1 MSQKIKNLEEK
12 RNQLMVDAH
21 KLLHADEVT
30 IDARASAKAMFAEVD
45 QIENDL
51 LDLRRLASFDAS
63 QAAEFNRSPRPVV
76 NDGSVAVA
84 STPEQRKANFNAAFK
99 QYARYGLGSMNAEQ
113 RALLTT
119 SDVTGGALIPQEWG
133 GALYDALKFYGP
145 IATRVTQKITNN
157 DGRPMKLSFSNDT
170 ANGLT
175 LLATEGTSSPA
186 ETDPAFV
193 SVLSNVD
200 TVTGGLVKVSFQE
213 LEDSAFDLDSWIRE
227 KFAIRYARGVEKAIT
242 LGTDSA
248 GTALPSQ
255 ATGGIIS
262 VASLGFTTAT
272 IAGGIGWTDLTST
285 YAKLDPAYADNPDAA
300 WVMNSSTRNYL
311 LGLKDGFGRPYF
323 TPDPNSGTPF
333 NKLLGHDIVLN
344 QSMVGPSANVFG
356 ANAIPILFGDL
367 KSSYMLRTDGA
378 PSILRLN
385 ERYAELLEVGFF
397 LYTRVGGVSLDA
409 GTHPLAKLVIAAS

>member
-1 MSQKIKNLEEK
+1 MSQHIKTLEEK
-12 RNQLMVDAH
+12 RNKLMVDATAI
-21 KLLHADEVT
+21 LHAAEVT
-30 IDARASAKAMFAEVD
+30 PEGRASAKAMFAEVD
-45 QIENDL
+45 LMEDQLI
-51 LDLRRLASFDAS
+51 DLRRIDAFEKS
-63 QAAEFNRSPRPVV
+63 QAEFARSPRPVP

-84 STPEQRKANFNAAFK
+84 QTPEQRKANFNAAFK
-99 QYARYGLGSMNAEQ
+99 QYARHGLGHLNAEQ

-119 SDVTGGALIPQEWG
+119 SDVTGGAVIPQEWG

-145 IATRVTQKITNN
+145 IAQRVTQKVTNN

-227 KFAIRYARGVEKAIT
+227 KFAIRYARGVEKAVT

-255 ATGGIIS
+255 ASGGIIS
-262 VASLGFTTAT
+262 VAAVGTVTGT
-272 IAGGIGWTDLTST
+272 IAAGIGWTDLTNL
-285 YAKLDPAYADNPDAA
+285 YAALDPAYADNPDAA
-300 WVMNSSTRNYL
+300 WVMKSSTRNYL
-311 LGLKDGFGRPYF
+311 LGLKDG
-323 TPDPNSGTPF
+323 
-333 NKLLGHDIVLN
+333 
-344 QSMVGPSANVFG
+344 
-356 ANAIPILFGDL
+356 L
-367 KSSYMLRTDGA
+367 KY
-378 PSILRLN
+378 
-385 ERYAELLEVGFF
+385 
-397 LYTRVGGVSLDA
+397 
-409 GTHPLAKLVIAAS
+409 

>member
-1 MSQKIKNLEEK
+1 MSQKIKSLEEK
-12 RNQLMVDAH
+12 KNQLLMDAH

-30 IDARASAKAMFAEVD
+30 VESRASAKAMFADVD
-45 QIENDL
+45 LIENDL
-51 LDLRRLASFDAS
+51 VDLRRLESFEQS
-63 QAAEFNRSPRPVV
+63 QNEFARSPRPVP

-84 STPEQRKANFNAAFK
+84 STPEQRKAAFNAAFK
-99 QYARYGLGSMNAEQ
+99 QYARHGMSHLNAEQ
-113 RALLTT
+113 RSLLTT

-175 LLATEGTSSPA
+175 LLATEGTSSPT

-242 LGTDSA
+242 LGTDSG

-262 VASLGFTTAT
+262 VAAVGTVTGT
-272 IAGGIGWTDLTST
+272 IAAGIGWTDLTNL
-285 YAKLDPAYADNPDAA
+285 YAALDPAYADNPDAA
-300 WVMNSSTRNYL
+300 WVMKSSTRNYL
-311 LGLKDGFGRPYF
+311 LGLKDG
-323 TPDPNSGTPF
+323 
-333 NKLLGHDIVLN
+333 LN
-344 QSMVGPSANVFG
+344 
-356 ANAIPILFGDL
+356 
-367 KSSYMLRTDGA
+367 Y
-378 PSILRLN
+378 
-385 ERYAELLEVGFF
+385 
-397 LYTRVGGVSLDA
+397 
-409 GTHPLAKLVIAAS
+409 